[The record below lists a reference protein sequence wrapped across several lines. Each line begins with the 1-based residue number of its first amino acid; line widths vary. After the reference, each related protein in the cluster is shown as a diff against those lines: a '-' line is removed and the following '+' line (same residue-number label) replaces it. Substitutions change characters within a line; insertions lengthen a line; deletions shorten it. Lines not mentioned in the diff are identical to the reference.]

1 MDEGR
6 GVSGGKNLSI
16 RSVRDLR
23 SGHRGGRGAGFDGI
37 RGFGRTY
44 VYGHRGRLSS
54 LPPRIARC
62 GCRVF
67 SASTPACAQL
77 CAGAVSQPVEIGR
90 RFEISRLPSVQLFA
104 DRPTASHFD
113 PRHAPHRTRK
123 PVKMG
128 PCLSK
133 SSSEPPASKNMFG
146 DNSKYA
152 AKPRNILILFG
163 PPGAGKGTHAPKIVD
178 KLNIPQ
184 LSTGDMLRAAVA
196 AGTEVGKKAKA
207 AMDSGALVTDEI
219 VVGIIADRIKEKD
232 CDRGFILDGFP
243 EDASAVQDARRD
255 ARQDGRG
262 GVQGD
267 RAQRPR
273 RRAHR
278 AHLWEVGAQVLRV
291 GRTTSSSTRPSRS
304 QSSGQILGRRKG
316 QSEVDEGRRDRRGA
330 HAAQRRYRGGTRHPD
345 STPTTSR
352 PCPCSS
358 TTARRSAWLSTPN
371 RDMDAIWASID
382 KATDF

>member
-23 SGHRGGRGAGFDGI
+23 SGHRGGRAAGFDGI

-44 VYGHRGRLSS
+44 VYGHRGRSS

-77 CAGAVSQPVEIGR
+77 CTGAVSQPVEIGR

-104 DRPTASHFD
+104 DRPTATHFD

-232 CDRGFILDGFP
+232 CDAGFILDGFP
-243 EDASAVQDARRD
+243 RTLQQSKMLDETLAKTGEAVSRVIELSVPDAVLTERIC
-255 ARQDGRG
+255 GRW
-262 GVQGD
+262 V
-267 RAQRPR
+267 
-273 RRAHR
+273 HK
-278 AHLWEVGAQVLRV
+278 
-291 GRTTSSSTRPSRS
+291 
-304 QSSGQILGRRKG
+304 SSGRSYHVKFNPPKSLAKLGDKSLDGEKDKAKWMKDDETGDALMQRSDDTAEALVSRLDAYHKQTVPVLKHYG
-316 QSEVDEGRRDRRGA
+316 KKKCVAVDA
-330 HAAQRRYRGGTRHPD
+330 
-345 STPTTSR
+345 
-352 PCPCSS
+352 
-358 TTARRSAWLSTPN
+358 N

>member
-23 SGHRGGRGAGFDGI
+23 SGHRGGRARRVRWD
-37 RGFGRTY
+37 
-44 VYGHRGRLSS
+44 
-54 LPPRIARC
+54 PRVWAHLCIWTSRPV
-62 GCRVF
+62 VF
-67 SASTPACAQL
+67 SASPNRAVRVSSLLCLDPRVRTAVRRRRLSASRNRAAVRDLSAAVCAAF
-77 CAGAVSQPVEIGR
+77 CRSSDGV
-90 RFEISRLPSVQLFA
+90 
-104 DRPTASHFD
+104 HFD

-232 CDRGFILDGFP
+232 CDARLHPRRLSQDS
-243 EDASAVQDARRD
+243 SAVQDARRD

-278 AHLWEVGAQVLRV
+278 AHLWEVGAQVLAV
-291 GRTTSSSTRPSRS
+291 GRITSSSTRPSRS
-304 QSSGQILGRRKG
+304 QSSG
-316 QSEVDEGRRDRRGA
+316 
-330 HAAQRRYRGGTRHPD
+330 TNPW
-345 STPTTSR
+345 
-352 PCPCSS
+352 
-358 TTARRSAWLSTPN
+358 TAKRTKRSG
-371 RDMDAIWASID
+371 
-382 KATDF
+382 

>member
-23 SGHRGGRGAGFDGI
+23 SGHRGGRAAGFDGI

-44 VYGHRGRLSS
+44 VYGHRGRSS

-104 DRPTASHFD
+104 DRPTATHFD
-113 PRHAPHRTRK
+113 PRHAPHRTHR

-232 CDRGFILDGFP
+232 CDAGFILDGFP
-243 EDASAVQDARRD
+243 RTLQQSKMLDETLAKTGEAVSRVIELSVPDAVLTERIC
-255 ARQDGRG
+255 GRW
-262 GVQGD
+262 V
-267 RAQRPR
+267 
-273 RRAHR
+273 HK
-278 AHLWEVGAQVLRV
+278 
-291 GRTTSSSTRPSRS
+291 
-304 QSSGQILGRRKG
+304 SSGRSYHVKFNPPKSLAKLGDKSLDGEKDKAKWMKDDETGDALMQRSDDTAEALVSRLDAYHKQTVPVLKHYG
-316 QSEVDEGRRDRRGA
+316 KKKCVAVDA
-330 HAAQRRYRGGTRHPD
+330 
-345 STPTTSR
+345 
-352 PCPCSS
+352 
-358 TTARRSAWLSTPN
+358 N

>member
-23 SGHRGGRGAGFDGI
+23 SGHRGGGAAGFDGI

-44 VYGHRGRLSS
+44 VYGHGVRSS

-77 CAGAVSQPVEIGR
+77 CTGAVSQPVEILVGR
-90 RFEISRLPSVQLFA
+90 RFEISAVCAAFCRSSDGV
-104 DRPTASHFD
+104 HFD

-178 KLNIPQ
+178 KLNNPQ

-232 CDRGFILDGFP
+232 CDAGFILDGFP
-243 EDASAVQDARRD
+243 RTLQQSKMLDETLAKTGEAVSRVIELSVPDAVLTERIC
-255 ARQDGRG
+255 GRW
-262 GVQGD
+262 V
-267 RAQRPR
+267 
-273 RRAHR
+273 HK
-278 AHLWEVGAQVLRV
+278 
-291 GRTTSSSTRPSRS
+291 
-304 QSSGQILGRRKG
+304 SSGRSYHVKFNPPKSLAKLGDKSLDGEKDKAKWMKDDETGDALMQRSDDTAEALVSRLDAYHKQTVPVLKHYG
-316 QSEVDEGRRDRRGA
+316 KKKCVAVDA
-330 HAAQRRYRGGTRHPD
+330 
-345 STPTTSR
+345 
-352 PCPCSS
+352 
-358 TTARRSAWLSTPN
+358 N